1 MEVFLLNITLIAL
14 CILLVD
20 QYGADSPDTKSI
32 TNETTGMQIKQKQQV
47 LSPILDETIIIN
59 YTFWYF
65 ISTAERQHELAST
78 KCDCKKFELTSTGGA
93 KEWQSS
99 KNGKYE
105 RQDYLVEGRSV
116 YKHVDKKQH
125 LFWVTKGGGY
135 WMVSRRNSSQGNR
148 IISYISSDFFKYTK

>member
-47 LSPILDETIIIN
+47 LSLCSKILDETIIIN

-65 ISTAERQHELAST
+65 ISTAERQHEMAPT

-135 WMVSRRNSSQGNR
+135 WMVSHRNSS
-148 IISYISSDFFKYTK
+148 

>member
-32 TNETTGMQIKQKQQV
+32 TNETTGMQIKQKQHFYHHV
-47 LSPILDETIIIN
+47 RKILDETIIIN

-65 ISTAERQHELAST
+65 ISTAERQHEMAPT

-135 WMVSRRNSSQGNR
+135 WMVSHRNSS
-148 IISYISSDFFKYTK
+148 

>member
-1 MEVFLLNITLIAL
+1 MFEIQF
-14 CILLVD
+14 
-20 QYGADSPDTKSI
+20 
-32 TNETTGMQIKQKQQV
+32 
-47 LSPILDETIIIN
+47 LDETITIK
-59 YTFWYF
+59 YTFCYF

-135 WMVSRRNSSQGNR
+135 WMVSRRNSS
-148 IISYISSDFFKYTK
+148 